1 MVIESE
7 QLIKSTLV
15 ENKRRHYIN
24 LSELGICM
32 HLVQFVGV
40 ESVAGVTV
48 LEGGAVGER
57 AHQARPPVL
66 SHLLYQLEIS

>member
-24 LSELGICM
+24 ISELG

-40 ESVAGVTV
+40 
-48 LEGGAVGER
+48 
-57 AHQARPPVL
+57 
-66 SHLLYQLEIS
+66 